1 MRKPGISETR
11 RRIFK
16 FIRDFIEER
25 GYSPTVRDILKGCN
39 ISSTAV
45 VQHHLNILEREGH
58 IHRDPE
64 VFRSI
69 QLIDKRNIVRVPLL
83 GNIAAGAPIPVPD
96 SGTWDNEAAEM
107 LELTDEL
114 TQGKEVYA
122 LKVKGISMV
131 DALIDDGDIVLMESA
146 NTANDGDM
154 VAVWLK
160 DKHEVTLKRLF
171 REQQVIRLQPY
182 NSQMEPLYVNSQNVE
197 VQGKVVGVIRKLG
210 DKNKR
215 R

>member
-1 MRKPGISETR
+1 MRKPGLSETR
-11 RRIFK
+11 QRIFK
-16 FIRDFIEER
+16 YIRDFIDDR

-69 QLIDKRNIVRVPLL
+69 QLLDRKSTVRVPIL
-83 GNIAAGAPIPVPD
+83 GYIAAGEPIPVPGSD
-96 SGTWDNEAAEM
+96 TWQKEAAEA
-107 LELTDEL
+107 LELTQEL
-114 TQGKEVYA
+114 IPRKEVYA
-122 LKVKGISMV
+122 LKVKGLSMV

-146 NTANDGDM
+146 ETADDGDM

-160 DKHEVTLKRLF
+160 DKQEVTLKRLF
-171 REQQVIRLQPY
+171 REKETIRLQPA
-182 NSQMEPLYVNSQNVE
+182 NATMKPLFFSPQDVE
-197 VQGKVVGVIRKLG
+197 VQGKVVGVIRKL
-210 DKNKR
+210 
-215 R
+215 

>member
-1 MRKPGISETR
+1 MRKPGVSETR
-11 RRIFK
+11 QRILK
-16 FIRDFIEER
+16 FIRDFIEDR
-25 GYSPTVRDILKGCN
+25 GYAPTVRDILKGCN

-69 QLIDKRNIVRVPLL
+69 QLLDRKNTIRVPLL
-83 GNIAAGAPIPVPD
+83 GSIAAGEPIPVPD
-96 SGTWDNEAAEM
+96 SETWKNEAVET
-107 LELTDEL
+107 LELTEEL

-122 LKVKGISMV
+122 LKVKGLSMV
-131 DALIDDGDIVLMESA
+131 DALIDDGDIVLMEPA
-146 NTANDGDM
+146 NTADDGDM

-171 REQQVIRLQPY
+171 QERLMIRLQPS
-182 NSQMEPLYVNSQNVE
+182 NSQMEPLYINSQDIE
-197 VQGKVVGVIRKLG
+197 VQGKVVGVIRRL
-210 DKNKR
+210 
-215 R
+215 

>member
-1 MRKPGISETR
+1 VRKPGLSETR
-11 RRIFK
+11 QRIFK
-16 FIRDFIEER
+16 YIHDFIDDR

-69 QLIDKRNIVRVPLL
+69 QLLDRKSTVRVPIL
-83 GNIAAGAPIPVPD
+83 GYIAAGEPIPVPGSD
-96 SGTWDNEAAEM
+96 TWLKEAAEA
-107 LELTDEL
+107 LELTEEL
-114 TQGKEVYA
+114 IPRKEVYA
-122 LKVKGISMV
+122 LKVKGLSMV

-146 NTANDGDM
+146 ETADDGDM

-160 DKHEVTLKRLF
+160 DKQEVTLKRLF
-171 REQQVIRLQPY
+171 REKEAIRLQPS
-182 NSQMEPLYVNSQNVE
+182 NATMKPLFFSPQDVE
-197 VQGKVVGVIRKLG
+197 VQGKVIGVIRKF
-210 DKNKR
+210 
-215 R
+215 

>member
-11 RRIFK
+11 QRILK
-16 FIRDFIEER
+16 FIRDFIEDR

-69 QLIDKRNIVRVPLL
+69 QLLDRKSIVRVPLL
-83 GNIAAGAPIPVPD
+83 GNIAAGEPIPVPN
-96 SGTWDNEAAEM
+96 SETWESEIVEA
-107 LELTDEL
+107 LDLTEDL
-114 TQGKEVYA
+114 IRGKGVYA
-122 LKVKGISMV
+122 LKVKGFSMV
-131 DALIDDGDIVLMESA
+131 DALIDDGDIVLMEA
-146 NTANDGDM
+146 AETADDGDM

-160 DKHEVTLKRLF
+160 DRQEVTLKRLF
-171 REQQVIRLQPY
+171 REQEMVRLQPS
-182 NSQMEPLYVNSQNVE
+182 NSSMDPLYVDPQNVE
-197 VQGKVVGVIRKLG
+197 VQGKVVGVVRKL
-210 DKNKR
+210 
-215 R
+215 